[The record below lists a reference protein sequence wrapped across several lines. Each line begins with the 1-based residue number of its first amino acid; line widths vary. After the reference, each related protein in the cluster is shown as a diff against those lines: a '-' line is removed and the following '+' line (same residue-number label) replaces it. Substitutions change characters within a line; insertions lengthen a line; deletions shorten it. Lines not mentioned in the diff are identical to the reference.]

1 MERMKMSI
9 SKTIKTKPLDIQKT
23 NITYSH
29 VMEALGPKRKD
40 LDEKQNGKDV
50 PLITKSKKHGY
61 MWAPQYVSFIF
72 KEELLHGYN
81 KRTQQVVGG
90 RRTPKFKKIKKKMV
104 S

>member
-1 MERMKMSI
+1 
-9 SKTIKTKPLDIQKT
+9 
-23 NITYSH
+23 
-29 VMEALGPKRKD
+29 
-40 LDEKQNGKDV
+40 
-50 PLITKSKKHGY
+50 

-90 RRTPKFKKIKKKMV
+90 RRNPRFKKIKKKRV